1 MTPENDANVGLVEA
15 AIRREMD
22 VLGDGRAVAL
32 AGDVDG
38 LEVDD
43 TGSVLSMSRSSTG
56 VLHDLV
62 EAYTEASGEVAAF
75 VIARRLENMVDD
87 ETELP
92 DNVARHL

>member
-1 MTPENDANVGLVEA
+1 MTQENEAYVGLVEA

-32 AGDVDG
+32 ASDIDG
-38 LEVDD
+38 LSVDD
-43 TGSVLSMSRSSTG
+43 TGAVLSMSRPSTV
-56 VLHDLV
+56 VLSELV

-87 ETELP
+87 RTELP
-92 DNVARHL
+92 ENVARHL